1 VAGNERPTGMTG
13 AVLLLLFAAEGLTL
27 LLPAAATV
35 HLAARWEAMA
45 PVDVPLGRLEQAH
58 WYIDGLRRP
67 GQGVIRT
74 VRDSV

>member
-1 VAGNERPTGMTG
+1 LRW
-13 AVLLLLFAAEGLTL
+13 LLLVASLARGL
-27 LLPAAATV
+27 LLAAATV

-45 PVDVPLGRLEQAH
+45 PVDVRLGGLEHAH

-67 GQGVIRT
+67 GQGVIST